1 MSTPVILDHAGEQRA
16 VEVGMS
22 TTVLDHTPRGHA
34 SRYVSACYTGMRD
47 DLDRTSAYRRAIIE
61 AAPGKV
67 VVDLGTGALA
77 LLAIIA
83 AEAGATHVYAIEVQ
97 AGAAASAR
105 QAVSAAGLSD
115 KITVLHGFSTDA
127 SLELPAK
134 ADLLVHELIGEIAG
148 EEGVVAAILDAA
160 ERHLAPSAQ
169 PPLSVP
175 SRVRS
180 LLAPCELPDGAAPGS
195 GRALKLPALP
205 TSARLAPP
213 LAFEDLRFERGAP
226 SSCAATELGFSV
238 ERTGRLACLAVH
250 VELHCGAARG
260 DEPADVSSA
269 WAGSHW
275 RSIVLLLDEAVQVR
289 AGDEVRVRTSV
300 ALAGALPLY
309 TFEAFL
315 VPAGGGEG
323 GGGGG
328 GGGTLRALGSPLHY
342 PEAALNCNEAV
353 DMQLDRYAP

>member
-1 MSTPVILDHAGEQRA
+1 MSTPAVIDHASEQRV

-47 DLDRTSAYRRAIIE
+47 DVARTSAYRQAIIE

-83 AEAGATHVYAIEVQ
+83 AEAGAEHVYAIEVQ
-97 AGAAASAR
+97 AAAAASAR

-127 SLELPAK
+127 TLELPAK
-134 ADLLVHELIGEIAG
+134 ATLLVHELIGEIAG
-148 EEGVVAAILDAA
+148 EEGVVAAILDATR
-160 ERHLAPSAQ
+160 RHLAPSAQ

-180 LLAPCELPDGAAPGS
+180 LLAPCELPDGAPPGS

-226 SSCAATELGFSV
+226 ASCAAAELSFSV
-238 ERTGRLACLAVH
+238 ERAGRLACLAVH

-275 RSIVLLLDEAVQVR
+275 RNVLLVLDEAVQVR
-289 AGDEVRVRTSV
+289 VRDEVRVRTSV

-315 VPAGGGEG
+315 VPAGEEEG
-323 GGGGG
+323 GGR
-328 GGGTLRALGSPLHY
+328 LRALGSPLHY
-342 PEAALNCNEAV
+342 PEAALNCNEAI

>member
-1 MSTPVILDHAGEQRA
+1 VCREEHSAGA
-16 VEVGMS
+16 TLG
-22 TTVLDHTPRGHA
+22 TFLDHTPRGHA

-83 AEAGATHVYAIEVQ
+83 AEAGAVHVYAIEVQ
-97 AGAAASAR
+97 AAAAASAQ
-105 QAVSAAGLSD
+105 QAVLAAGLSD
-115 KITVLHGFSTDA
+115 RITVLHGFSTDA

-148 EEGVVAAILDAA
+148 EEGVVAAVLDAA

-169 PPLSVP
+169 PPLSIP

-180 LLAPCELPDGAAPGS
+180 LLAPCELPSGTVPGS

-213 LAFEDLRFERGAP
+213 LPFEDLRFEHGAP
-226 SSCAATELGFSV
+226 ASSATSELSFSL
-238 ERTGRLACLAVH
+238 ERAGLLACLAVH

-275 RSIVLLLDEAVQVR
+275 RSVMLQLDEVTMVR

-300 ALAGALPLY
+300 SLAGALPLY

-315 VPAGGGEG
+315 MPAGEEG
-323 GGGGG
+323 NSGG

-353 DMQLDRYAP
+353 DLLVDRYAP